1 MATTNNA
8 VAPIVATRLLA
19 AFKACE
25 QSHLKFTKEWIAE
38 LLMNRLQEISYDE
51 VEQFVGQNASVLG
64 VLRQALLAR
73 KLKQVDWVRE
83 RKETWQNNSP
93 WDRRAIIWSSLALS
107 KDEMNFWLKRVQ
119 NAGDILDSSIA
130 EAALLVGNAA

>member
-1 MATTNNA
+1 
-8 VAPIVATRLLA
+8 
-19 AFKACE
+19 
-25 QSHLKFTKEWIAE
+25 
-38 LLMNRLQEISYDE
+38 MNRLQEISYQE
-51 VEQFVGQNASVLG
+51 VEQFVGQNASALG
-64 VLRQALLAR
+64 VRRQALLAL

-130 EAALLVGNAA
+130 EAALVVGNAA